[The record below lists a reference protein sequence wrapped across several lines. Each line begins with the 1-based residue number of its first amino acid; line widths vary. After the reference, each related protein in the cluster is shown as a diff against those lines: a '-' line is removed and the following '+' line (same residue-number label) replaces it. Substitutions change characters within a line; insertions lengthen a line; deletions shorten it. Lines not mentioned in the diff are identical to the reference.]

1 MRIDIRDIHKHYGST
16 RANNGI
22 TLTVKPGTIHGIL
35 GENGAGKST
44 LMKILSGYIRKTSGK
59 ILVDGSVCDY
69 HTPAQAAK
77 LGIGMLYQEPL
88 DFPPLTILDNFMAG
102 QTRGIKN
109 QKAFFRK
116 KLESLVD
123 HFNFTLN
130 AGGAVEKLTIGER
143 QQLEILRLLALGT
156 EVLILDEPTTGIS
169 REQKESLFQALKKLA
184 SEGKSVMLV
193 SHKLQDAEA
202 LCDTV
207 TVLREGVVT
216 GSVDQPYDAGAILEM
231 MFGVL
236 PGTPSRSAVEYG
248 ETILSMKQVYGSGG
262 RTGLSNCTTSIRQGE
277 MVGLV
282 GLGGSGQEVFLRLAG
297 GITKPSMGSIEL
309 LGKEVREKNLHT
321 FRKDGV
327 VFLPASRLE
336 EGLMPGL
343 NITEHFALQDQ
354 GDGLFVK
361 WHEASGTAQAK
372 IKKFRVMG
380 TPESVVESLSGGNQ
394 QRLLLSL
401 LSKDSKLLLLEQPT
415 RGLDVESA
423 NWVWWHLHKYC
434 LRKAS
439 VVFSSSD
446 LDEILMVADRVL
458 VFFDGRIVKDARRDE
473 TDIDEL
479 TRAIVGKTQ

>member
-59 ILVDGSVCDY
+59 ILVNGSVCDY
-69 HTPAQAAK
+69 RTPAQAAK

-88 DFPPLTILDNFMAG
+88 DFPPLTVLDNFMAG
-102 QTRGIKN
+102 QTKGIKN
-109 QKAFFRK
+109 QKDFFRK
-116 KLESLVD
+116 EFKSLVD

-130 AGGAVEKLTIGER
+130 ADGAVEKLTIGER

-169 REQKESLFQALKKLA
+169 REQKESLFQALKKFA
-184 SEGKSVMLV
+184 SEGKSVLLV

-216 GSVDQPYDAGAILEM
+216 GSVNQPYDADAILEM

-248 ETILSMKQVYGSGG
+248 ETVLSMKQVYGSGG
-262 RTGLSNCTTSIRQGE
+262 RTGLSNCTISIRQGE
-277 MVGLV
+277 MVGLA

-309 LGKEVREKNLHT
+309 LGKEVQGENLHA
-321 FRKDGV
+321 FKKAGV

-354 GDGLFVK
+354 GDGLFIK

-380 TPESVVESLSGGNQ
+380 TSESIVESLSGGNQ

-434 LRKAS
+434 LRKTS
-439 VVFSSSD
+439 VFFSSSD

-458 VFFDGRIVKDARRDE
+458 VFFDGRIVKDVRKDE
-473 TDIDEL
+473 TNIDEL
-479 TRAIVGKTQ
+479 TRAIVGKAQ

>member
-1 MRIDIRDIHKHYGST
+1 
-16 RANNGI
+16 
-22 TLTVKPGTIHGIL
+22 
-35 GENGAGKST
+35 
-44 LMKILSGYIRKTSGK
+44 
-59 ILVDGSVCDY
+59 Y

-88 DFPPLTILDNFMAG
+88 DFPPLTVLDNFMIG
-102 QTRGIKN
+102 QARGIKN
-109 QKAFFRK
+109 RKNSFRK
-116 KLESLVD
+116 EFNLLVD

-130 AGGAVEKLTIGER
+130 ADGAVEKLTIGER
-143 QQLEILRLLALGT
+143 QQLEILRLLALGAK
-156 EVLILDEPTTGIS
+156 VLILDEPTTGIS
-169 REQKESLFQALKKLA
+169 REQKESLFDALKKLA
-184 SEGKSVMLV
+184 SEGKSVLLV
-193 SHKLQDAEA
+193 SHKLRDAEA

-216 GSVDQPYDAGAILEM
+216 GSVNGPYDAGAILEM
-231 MFGVL
+231 MFGVP

-248 ETILSMKQVYGSGG
+248 KTILSMNEVSGSGG
-262 RTGLSNCTTSIRQGE
+262 RSGLSNCTVSIKQGE
-277 MVGLV
+277 MVGLA

-309 LGKEVREKNLHT
+309 MGKEVQGQNLHA
-321 FRKDGV
+321 FKKACV

-343 NITEHFALQDQ
+343 TITEHFALQDQ
-354 GDGLFVK
+354 DEGFVVK
-361 WHEASGTAQAK
+361 WHEASETAQAK
-372 IKKFRVMG
+372 IKRFRVMG

-401 LSKDSKLLLLEQPT
+401 LSKDSKLLLLEHPT

-434 LRKAS
+434 LRKTS

-446 LDEILMVADRVL
+446 LDEIFMVADRIL
-458 VFFDGRIVKDARRDE
+458 VFFDGRIVKDARKEE

-479 TRAIVGKTQ
+479 TRAIVGKAH

>member
-1 MRIDIRDIHKHYGST
+1 MHIDVRDIHKHYGFT
-16 RANNGI
+16 KANNGI

-44 LMKILSGYIRKTSGK
+44 LMKILSGYIRKTSGA
-59 ILVDGSVCDY
+59 ILVNGSVCDY

-88 DFPPLTILDNFMAG
+88 DFPPLTVLDNFMVGQAG
-102 QTRGIKN
+102 GIKN
-109 QKAFFRK
+109 RKNSFRK
-116 KLESLVD
+116 EFELLVD

-130 AGGAVEKLTIGER
+130 AAGAVEKLTIGER
-143 QQLEILRLLALGT
+143 QQLEIVRLLALGA

-169 REQKESLFQALKKLA
+169 REQKESLFGALKKLA
-184 SEGKSVMLV
+184 SEGKSVLLV

-216 GSVDQPYDAGAILEM
+216 GSVNQPYDAGAILEM
-231 MFGVL
+231 MFGVP
-236 PGTPSRSAVEYG
+236 PGTPSRTAVEYG
-248 ETILSMKQVYGSGG
+248 KMILSMRQVSGSGG
-262 RTGLSNCTTSIRQGE
+262 RSGLSHCSTSIRQGE
-277 MVGLV
+277 MVGLA

-297 GITKPSMGSIEL
+297 GIAKPLMGSIERM
-309 LGKEVREKNLHT
+309 GEAVQGQNLHA
-321 FRKDGV
+321 FKKAGV

-343 NITEHFALQDQ
+343 NITEHFALQDHD
-354 GDGLFVK
+354 DGFFVK
-361 WHEASGTAQAK
+361 WHEASETAQAK

-380 TPESVVESLSGGNQ
+380 TPSSVVESLSGGNQ

-401 LSKDSKLLLLEQPT
+401 LSKDSKLLLLENPT
-415 RGLDVESA
+415 RGLDAESA

-434 LRKAS
+434 LRKTS

-446 LDEILMVADRVL
+446 LDEIFMVADRIL
-458 VFFDGRIVKDARRDE
+458 VFFNGRIVKDVRKDE

-479 TRAIVGKTQ
+479 TRAIVGKAN